1 MIKNYFLTT
10 LRNLQKHFSYS
21 LINIFGLGLGIAI
34 SLLLALWIRHEVSF
48 DRFHTNAD
56 RIFRV
61 SMNMSFGGRSAQMS
75 VSPTALL
82 PALQKNFAEVETGV
96 RIYNPASF
104 NPFIVKKDD
113 NFFQE
118 GKFYFAD
125 STFFDVF
132 SYPLVKGNPKT
143 VLTQPRSVVLTESM
157 AKKYFG
163 NEDPVGQTLLING
176 QNDYTVTGIVQ
187 DAGNNSYLQFDF
199 IGSFSSL
206 RQAQED
212 GVWWSANYLTYVLLT
227 PGADLSSLEEKTNAL
242 SMAAIGDQMS
252 GPGDYVKYQWTK
264 MPDIHL
270 YSTAQNEMENVG
282 SIQYVYLFS
291 GIALIILVIAC
302 INYVNLA
309 TARASYRAK
318 EVGVRKVVG
327 ASKKQL
333 MAQFVGES
341 VVITFFS
348 LVLALLLVQLMLP
361 LFNELTGKTFSHTAF
376 FDPTFLLGIM
386 ITAVFIAIVSG
397 AYPALAITAFKP
409 VSILKGNFRTSAKGI
424 WLRKTLVVFQ
434 FCVTL
439 VLTISTIAILKQL
452 SFIQSKNLG
461 YDRENAIVIPLDRKT
476 QDVYSSLK
484 SEFLRTGKVSSIG
497 RATESP
503 VEIRGGYSLE
513 VQDSSDPSLSVV
525 AVSADDGFVSSLGME
540 IVSGR
545 DFNENDIERFLAD
558 TTYAFLVNESV
569 LKSLF
574 LTGEEAVGKKVELN
588 GRKGEI
594 VGVLKDFHFAS
605 LHMPIGPLVI
615 FSGANEYNFAIAKL
629 ASGSIS
635 ETLEQLKTVSNTV
648 APHRPFTY
656 EFIDQ
661 QFDALYRS
669 EQRMSKLF
677 GVFATLAIVI
687 ACLGLLGLVSFSATQ
702 KTKEIGIRK
711 VMGASAGNIVL
722 LITNEYTRLI
732 IIAIFIAIPLSIYG
746 INTLLS
752 SFAYKTEIG
761 IPLFVGAVIGCILIA
776 FLTASYQAIKAAMI
790 NPTETLRNE

>member
-61 SMNMSFGGRSAQMS
+61 SMNMSYGGRSAQMS

-104 NPFIVKKDD
+104 NPFIVKRDD

-132 SYPLVKGNPKT
+132 SYHLLKGNPKT

-187 DAGNNSYLQFDF
+187 DAGSNSYLQFDF

-206 RQAQED
+206 RQSRED

-227 PGADLSSLEEKTNAL
+227 PGADLLSLEEKTNAL
-242 SMAAIGDQMS
+242 SKAAIGDQLS
-252 GPGDYVKYQWTK
+252 GPDDYVKYKWTK

-341 VVITFFS
+341 VVITFFA
-348 LVLALLLVQLMLP
+348 LVLAFLLVQLMLP
-361 LFNELTGKTFSHTAF
+361 LFNDLTGKTFSHTAF
-376 FDPTFLLGIM
+376 FDPTFLVAIL

-424 WLRKTLVVFQ
+424 WLRKSLVVFQ

-439 VLTISTIAILKQL
+439 VLSISTIAILKQL

-513 VQDSSDPSLSVV
+513 IQDSSDPSLSVV
-525 AVSADDGFVSSLGME
+525 AVSADDGFVTSLGME
-540 IVSGR
+540 VVAGR

-574 LTGEEAVGKKVELN
+574 LTGEQAVGKKVVLN
-588 GRKGEI
+588 GRQGEI

-629 ASGSIS
+629 APGSIS
-635 ETLEQLKTVSNTV
+635 ETLEQLKAVSNTV

-656 EFIDQ
+656 EFLDQ

-711 VMGASAGNIVL
+711 VMGASAGNIIL

-732 IIAIFIAIPLSIYG
+732 VIAILLAVPLSIYG
-746 INTLLS
+746 IDTLLS

>member
-34 SLLLALWIRHEVSF
+34 SLLLALWIRHEISF

-61 SMNMSFGGRSAQMS
+61 SMNMSYGGRSAQMS

-82 PALQKNFAEVETGV
+82 PALQKNFPEVETGV

-104 NPFIVKKDD
+104 NPYIVKKGD

-132 SYPLVKGNPKT
+132 SYRLLKGNPKT
-143 VLTQPRSVVLTESM
+143 VLTQPRSVVLTERM

-163 NEDPVGQTLLING
+163 DDDPLGQTLLVNG

-206 RQAQED
+206 RQAHED

-227 PGADLSSLEEKTNAL
+227 PGANLASLEEKTNAL
-242 SMAAIGDQMS
+242 SKAAIGNQLS
-252 GPGDYVKYQWTK
+252 GPDDYVKYQWTK
-264 MPDIHL
+264 VPDIHL
-270 YSTAQNEMENVG
+270 YSTAQNEMETVG

-333 MAQFVGES
+333 MSQFIGES
-341 VVITFFS
+341 VVITFFA
-348 LVLALLLVQLMLP
+348 LILAFLLVQLMLP
-361 LFNELTGKTFSHTAF
+361 LFNDLTSKTFSHTAF
-376 FDPTFLLGIM
+376 FEPVFLFGIL
-386 ITAVFIAIVSG
+386 ITATFIAIVSG

-409 VSILKGNFRTSAKGI
+409 VSILKGNFRTSSKGI
-424 WLRKTLVVFQ
+424 WLRKSLVVFQ

-452 SFIQSKNLG
+452 SFIQNKNLG

-476 QDVYSSLK
+476 QDVYSALK
-484 SEFLRTGKVSSIG
+484 TEFIRTGKVVSIG

-503 VEIRGGYSLE
+503 VEIQGGYSLE

-540 IVSGR
+540 VVAGR

-574 LTGEEAVGKKVELN
+574 LNAEEAVGKKVTLN
-588 GRKGEI
+588 GRHGEI

-615 FSGANEYNFAIAKL
+615 FSGADEYNFAIAKL
-629 ASGSIS
+629 VPGSIS
-635 ETLEQLKTVSNTV
+635 ETLEQLKAVSNTV
-648 APHRPFTY
+648 VPHRPFTY
-656 EFIDQ
+656 EFLDQ

-711 VMGASAGNIVL
+711 VMGASAANIIL

-732 IIAIFIAIPLSIYG
+732 VIAIFIAVPLSIYG
-746 INTLLS
+746 IDTLLS

-761 IPLFVGAVIGCILIA
+761 IPLFVGAVFGCILIA

>member
-1 MIKNYFLTT
+1 
-10 LRNLQKHFSYS
+10 
-21 LINIFGLGLGIAI
+21 
-34 SLLLALWIRHEVSF
+34 
-48 DRFHTNAD
+48 
-56 RIFRV
+56 
-61 SMNMSFGGRSAQMS
+61 MS

-104 NPFIVKKDD
+104 NPFIVKRDD

-132 SYPLVKGNPKT
+132 SYHLLKGNPKT

-187 DAGNNSYLQFDF
+187 DAGSNSYLQFDF

-206 RQAQED
+206 RQSRED

-227 PGADLSSLEEKTNAL
+227 PGADLLSLEEKTNAL
-242 SMAAIGDQMS
+242 SKAAIGDQLS
-252 GPGDYVKYQWTK
+252 GPDDYVKYKWTK

-341 VVITFFS
+341 VVITFFA
-348 LVLALLLVQLMLP
+348 LVLAFLLVQLMLP
-361 LFNELTGKTFSHTAF
+361 LFNDLTGKTFSHTAF
-376 FDPTFLLGIM
+376 FDPTFLVAIL

-424 WLRKTLVVFQ
+424 WLRKSLVVFQ

-439 VLTISTIAILKQL
+439 VLSISTIAILKQL

-513 VQDSSDPSLSVV
+513 IQDSSDPSLSVV
-525 AVSADDGFVSSLGME
+525 AVSADDGFVTSLGME
-540 IVSGR
+540 VVAGR

-574 LTGEEAVGKKVELN
+574 LTGEQAVGKKVVLN
-588 GRKGEI
+588 GRQGEI

-629 ASGSIS
+629 APGSIS
-635 ETLEQLKTVSNTV
+635 ETLEQLKAVSNTV

-656 EFIDQ
+656 EFLDQ

-711 VMGASAGNIVL
+711 VMGASAGNIIL

-732 IIAIFIAIPLSIYG
+732 VIAILLAVPLSIYG
-746 INTLLS
+746 IDTLLS